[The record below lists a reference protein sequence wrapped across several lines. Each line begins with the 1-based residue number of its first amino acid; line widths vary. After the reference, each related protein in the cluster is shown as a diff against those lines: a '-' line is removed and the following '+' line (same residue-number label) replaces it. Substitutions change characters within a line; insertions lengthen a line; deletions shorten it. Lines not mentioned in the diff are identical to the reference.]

1 MLSLAFMGSCY
12 QETLL
17 PEVTDAVFDL
27 QVTPELHE
35 FINASRDTSYVI
47 DEPGMQFL
55 FEGEALNLRRIKTRG
70 NSALNYHRKSF
81 AVFLNEPIAIS
92 GRNGSGLVQL
102 NRFKLISLA
111 MDYTYIESRIA
122 FGLLEEQDLMPL
134 FYRFVEMKINGNTQG
149 VYLLIEDPEEYYI
162 DRGSE
167 FILRRGYYNS
177 IQDSEYAPAGQ
188 NIPRESYETRFQ
200 EIYGL
205 ITELHGEELYNALSE
220 RLDMDQYFR
229 KMGMDYLLR
238 NGDYTDEIYLY
249 ALFHQDKIRFSIIPW
264 DYDDI
269 FKSDPHE
276 VGITWGTGQ
285 LFGDRHY
292 PTHQDVLDVLGNK
305 LIFSIEDDLDYALA
319 MDPYCYALY
328 ENTIKSMIGEIS
340 TRDIDVIFDQV
351 QSELRPYYNREEIVA
366 LSRYDQKETTRDLW
380 EENMLDKREFLK
392 ESLSLMK
399 QQLNGLE

>member
-1 MLSLAFMGSCY
+1 MLFLAFMGSCY
-12 QETLL
+12 QETEL

-55 FEGEALNLRRIKTRG
+55 FEGEALNLRRIKIRG
-70 NSALNYHRKSF
+70 NSALDYHRKSF

-92 GRNGSGLVQL
+92 GRNGSGLAQL
-102 NRFKLISLA
+102 KRFKLISLA
-111 MDYTYIESRIA
+111 MDYTYIENRIA

-149 VYLLIEDPEEYYI
+149 VYLLIEDPELYYI

-177 IQDSEYAPAGQ
+177 IQDAEYEPSGQ

-200 EIYGL
+200 EIYSL

-220 RLDMDQYFR
+220 RLDLDQYFR

-249 ALFHQDKIRFSIIPW
+249 ALIHQDKIRFSIIPW

-276 VGITWGTGQ
+276 VGRTWGTGR

-305 LIFSIEDDLDYALA
+305 LIFSIEDDLDYAIA
-319 MDPYCYALY
+319 MDPYCFARY
-328 ENTIKSMIGEIS
+328 ENTIKAMIEEIS
-340 TRDIDVIFDQV
+340 TLDIEVIFDQV
-351 QSELRPYYNREEIVA
+351 QSELSPYYNREEIVA
-366 LSRYDQKETTRDLW
+366 QSRYDQKETTRDLW
-380 EENMLDKREFLK
+380 EENMQDKRDFLK
-392 ESLSLMK
+392 EGLSLMK
-399 QQLNGLE
+399 QQLNGPQ